1 MFAFAPAR
9 AYRQPIL
16 ETIGIHKSPAVSVFE
31 QYQLNRQKQA
41 YRQQMLEQ
49 WMSTA
54 AETGTGRPIDAIIGP
69 VAPHPA
75 ALPDGVK

>member
-1 MFAFAPAR
+1 M
-9 AYRQPIL
+9 
-16 ETIGIHKSPAVSVFE
+16 FE

-49 WMSTA
+49 WISTA
-54 AETGTGRPIDAIIGP
+54 AETPTGRLDAILGP

-75 ALPDGVK
+75 AFANDIKWGWA